1 MGASGP
7 KHRRDEEQW
16 RAALLGTNR
25 FIFAFRSFLEHLPMP
40 PRCNLCASPFKGPFA
55 PLLGL
60 LGKRPFPKNPRF
72 CQFCFNDVMKKKVG
86 SEVVMSAI
94 FADVRGS
101 TPLGEQLGATRLH
114 ALMDRFYR
122 TGADVLM
129 RSGAILDRFMGDQVV
144 GYFVPGFAGPHYAQ
158 RALEAGLDLLRATGH
173 APGRE
178 PWIPVGVGLNTG
190 TAFVGTVGNEEELLE
205 LTALGEDVNVAAR
218 LASLAK
224 AGEVVCTERAFVAA
238 GLDLRNEKREMTL
251 KGVSAPVQVR
261 VIHVGPSETKTN

>member
-1 MGASGP
+1 MGIGEW
-7 KHRRDEEQW
+7 KHRRDDEQW

-25 FIFAFRSFLEHLPMP
+25 LIYAFRSFLEHLPSP

-55 PLLGL
+55 PILRL

-72 CQFCFNDVMKKKVG
+72 CEFCFSNVMEKKVG
-86 SEVVMSAI
+86 SEVTMSAL

-101 TPLGEQLGATRLH
+101 TPLGGQLGATGLH
-114 ALMDRFYR
+114 ALMDRFYG

-144 GYFVPGFAGPHYAQ
+144 GYFVPGFAGPRYAQ

-173 APGRE
+173 AAGRE

-190 TAFVGTVGNEEELLE
+190 TAFIGTVGRSEDLLE
-205 LTALGEDVNVAAR
+205 LTALGEAVNVAAR
-218 LASLAK
+218 LASVAS
-224 AGEVVCTERAFVAA
+224 AGEVVCTEPAFVAA
-238 GLDLRNEKREMTL
+238 GMDLKNERRELTL
-251 KGVSAPVQVR
+251 KGVSAPVRVR
-261 VIHVGPSETKTN
+261 VVRAP